1 MPVNDIAVIGA
12 GISGL
17 VAACVLSQKHNVT
30 VFERTSSPGGHVQ
43 TTIVTDQGRSVAI
56 DTGFI
61 VFNQPNYPLLCR
73 LFDMLDVRT
82 QASNMS
88 FSVHCEESGFEY
100 NGANLNQFFSQR
112 KNLLKPNVWGMLR
125 DILRFNRGSVEML
138 RGNLNDQITVGEF
151 LQKEHY
157 SDQFLRNYLL
167 PLGASIWS
175 CHETDFR
182 QFPIRFVIEFLR
194 NHGLLQLTNR
204 PKWRTVSG
212 GSYTYVSKLQDLLG
226 SSLRLNAAV
235 QRVERTKR
243 GVSVNWNDNQTET
256 FDEVIMATH
265 ADTSMGTIV
274 DPDEEELETL
284 KAFPYGENE
293 GCLHTDTQ
301 TLPKNKRAWASWN
314 YRLPREKQEGV
325 SISYNMNLLQN
336 LDTSQTYCM
345 SLNQKGSIHPKH
357 VVQSM
362 RFRHPIFRTGRQNAQ
377 KNHKA
382 LLRRKGISYCGAY
395 WGYGFH
401 EDGIRSALSV
411 CKAFEV
417 EPSF

>member
-1 MPVNDIAVIGA
+1 MPINDIAVIGA
-12 GISGL
+12 GVSGL

-30 VFERTSSPGGHVQ
+30 VFERTPRPGGHAQ

-100 NGANLNQFFSQR
+100 NGTNLNQFFSQR
-112 KNLLKPNVWGMLR
+112 KNLLKPNVWNMLR
-125 DILRFNRGSVEML
+125 DILRFNRGSVETL
-138 RGNLNDQITVGEF
+138 RGNLSDQITVGEF
-151 LQKEHY
+151 LQKGGY

-182 QFPIRFVIEFLR
+182 KFPIRFVIEFLG

-235 QRVERTKR
+235 QSVERTKR

-256 FDEVIMATH
+256 FNEVIMATH
-265 ADTSMGTIV
+265 ADTSMATIIN
-274 DPDEEELETL
+274 PDEEELETL

-314 YRLPREKQEGV
+314 YRLPRERQEGV

-336 LDTSQTYCM
+336 LDTSRTYCM
-345 SLNQKGSIHPKH
+345 SLNQKDSIDRKH